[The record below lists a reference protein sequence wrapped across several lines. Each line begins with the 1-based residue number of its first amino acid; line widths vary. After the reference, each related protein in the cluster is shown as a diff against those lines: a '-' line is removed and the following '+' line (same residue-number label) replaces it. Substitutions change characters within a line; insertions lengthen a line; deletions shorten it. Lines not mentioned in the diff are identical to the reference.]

1 MGRVLV
7 FLLATL
13 AACAQQASNVL
24 PEETIRVPLKTARG
38 TMQSMG
44 VGIAL
49 NADASGQLKA
59 ILPGGLET
67 RIERMPAP
75 LAGVVIHIPDADPS
89 AIVLLNE
96 QSSLVEIKRTVGE
109 LRSAPYILTYSRSER
124 DGETHEVL
132 FWRPVYRAEGKLKL
146 PGCEVGL
153 IVLDFN
159 GDGVFDRHDS
169 RQATTIGLDMND
181 DGIFFGAAEYRK
193 VEEIID
199 VRGLPLEVVEL
210 DPAGLFISFRI
221 SKLTVPT
228 VNAPIPS
235 FSVTT
240 NEGQLIRSSDFR
252 RKIHILDFWAS
263 WCAPCVAKL
272 VEMESVAREHPKELA
287 VIGINVDEPER
298 RAVAE
303 QLIRAKA
310 LSFPQVIRAQG
321 ERDFLW
327 KIFGSMQDVRLSI
340 PLYVV
345 VDGQGVIRYG
355 ANGGDDLADLKN
367 LVQQLLKPTSK

>member
-1 MGRVLV
+1 
-7 FLLATL
+7 
-13 AACAQQASNVL
+13 
-24 PEETIRVPLKTARG
+24 
-38 TMQSMG
+38 
-44 VGIAL
+44 
-49 NADASGQLKA
+49 
-59 ILPGGLET
+59 
-67 RIERMPAP
+67 
-75 LAGVVIHIPDADPS
+75 
-89 AIVLLNE
+89 
-96 QSSLVEIKRTVGE
+96 
-109 LRSAPYILTYSRSER
+109 
-124 DGETHEVL
+124 
-132 FWRPVYRAEGKLKL
+132 
-146 PGCEVGL
+146 
-153 IVLDFN
+153 
-159 GDGVFDRHDS
+159 
-169 RQATTIGLDMND
+169 MND
-181 DGIFFGAAEYRK
+181 DGIFFGAAEFRK

-199 VRGLPLEVVEL
+199 VCGLPLEVVEL

-221 SKLTVPT
+221 SKVTVPT

-327 KIFGSMQDVRLSI
+327 KMFGSIQDVRLSI